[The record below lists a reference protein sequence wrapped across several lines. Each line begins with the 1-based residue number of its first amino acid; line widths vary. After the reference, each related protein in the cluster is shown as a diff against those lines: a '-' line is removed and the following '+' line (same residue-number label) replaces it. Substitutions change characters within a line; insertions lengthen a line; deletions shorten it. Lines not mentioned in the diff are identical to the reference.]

1 MGGETSPK
9 TGVELPGKSG
19 QLVMSQRVFVYA
31 LVDGFIPHNLLAL
44 LSSLSG
50 GRTFGLH
57 RASSSSCLIT
67 LHMDQQFVIVGGF
80 DTGAAV
86 GFVDR

>member
-9 TGVELPGKSG
+9 TGVELPGESCNE
-19 QLVMSQRVFVYA
+19 SACDCNVYA
-31 LVDGFIPHNLLAL
+31 LVDGFIPHNLLSL
-44 LSSLSG
+44 LCSSSG

-57 RASSSSCLIT
+57 RTSSSSCLIS
-67 LHMDQQFVIVGGF
+67 LDMDQQFVIVGGF
-80 DTGAAV
+80 EAGAAV